1 MTAFDDGSDT
11 RERTVLIT
19 GGSRG
24 WGRAITLRYARP
36 QTTLIINFAAN
47 RVAAESVAREAE
59 ERGATA
65 ILVQGDLAEPAG
77 RAAVIDAVKATGRL
91 DVLVHNAFV
100 LTNDKPLDVSDA
112 DFARVMAVGPQA
124 LLELVRETQEF
135 FGDDGGRVVCTLSL
149 ATQRLFHVSRGSN
162 YFPMAAAKAVL
173 EVCVRYLA
181 VDLAPRGITVN
192 GVAAGYIGTENVMA
206 PELAGFRAAIGK
218 KTPLGRVGTVEE
230 LADVVHFLGS
240 DEGRW
245 VTGQIVVADGGFSLI

>member
-1 MTAFDDGSDT
+1 MTAHEDGENV
-11 RERTVLIT
+11 RVRTVLVT

-24 WGRAITLRYARP
+24 WGRAIALRYARP
-36 QTTLIINFAAN
+36 QTTLIINFATN
-47 RVAAESVAREAE
+47 QDAADSVAREAE
-59 ERGATA
+59 ERGATV
-65 ILVQGDLAEPAG
+65 ILARGDLSEPAG
-77 RAAVIDAVKATGRL
+77 RAVVIDAVKASGRL

-100 LTNDKPLDVSDA
+100 LTNAKPLDVSEA

-135 FGDDGGRVVCTLSL
+135 FPDDGGRVVCTLSL

-173 EVCVRYLA
+173 EICVRYLA

-192 GVAAGYIGTENVMA
+192 GVSAGYIGTENVMA
-206 PELAGFRAAIGK
+206 PELEGFRAAIGK
-218 KTPLGRVGTVEE
+218 KTPLGRVATVEE
-230 LADVVHFLGS
+230 VADVVHFLGS